1 MELLWRDCGQKTE
14 HGSDQQPRRD
24 QTSVIVRVCKT
35 SDLWLSLVAEMSCSW
50 IKVLLLLSAA
60 AGTVYA
66 EEVYEPCADVETSCQ
81 EQGPSAKFFVRYLLL
96 TRLDGACARLF
107 IHLNTT
113 QQHTTHFNT
122 SLPTK
127 VILHGY
133 SKPSWINNLTEALL
147 RVEDANVLVADWMC
161 GASPAYNKAVENYKE
176 VALQIFILIKQ
187 LMAHGSTLESFHLIG
202 VSLGA
207 HVAGFVGTL
216 FKGKLGRIT
225 GLDPAGPMFKNVD
238 PSDRLDPSDALFVE
252 AIHTDSDKFGIS
264 IPVGHVDFFLNDG
277 MDQPGCEQSRLPVY
291 FICDHM
297 RAIYV
302 YMSALD
308 GSCSFTGF
316 PCSSYEHFLAGQC
329 TSCENTLTCPQIGL
343 LRNSGINVSPL
354 PNYEKVYLL
363 TTPEDPFC
371 THHILIELKVSQLE
385 KSAEVQFTLVSTG
398 GAKTEQKLRLD
409 SYKTVYKALVGH
421 PETLCKILSLEVKN
435 TGARFYRQNNIHIEH
450 FCISE
455 IPDSRKMHP
464 LCVENIDIRRSMTWS
479 HDYVQVC

>member
-133 SKPSWINNLTEALL
+133 RAPDSKPSWINNLTEALL

-277 MDQPGCEQSRLPVY
+277 MDQPGCEQSRLP
-291 FICDHM
+291 
-297 RAIYV
+297 
-302 YMSALD
+302 
-308 GSCSFTGF
+308 
-316 PCSSYEHFLAGQC
+316 
-329 TSCENTLTCPQIGL
+329 GL